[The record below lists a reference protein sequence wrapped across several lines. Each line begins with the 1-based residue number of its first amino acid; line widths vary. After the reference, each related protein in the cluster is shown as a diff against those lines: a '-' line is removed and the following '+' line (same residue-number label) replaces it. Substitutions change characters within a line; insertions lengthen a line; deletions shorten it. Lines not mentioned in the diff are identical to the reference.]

1 MVMPDRGKLLII
13 LKIIRI
19 MSKKERLGFEEA
31 LKRLEAVVDKLNDQD
46 ISLEESVEL
55 YEEGIKLSKICSE
68 TLESA
73 VLKIEQI
80 DQSNGKDPK

>member
-1 MVMPDRGKLLII
+1 
-13 LKIIRI
+13 